1 MRTIRPARRNG
12 RPSALKGD
20 SDNLEHLA
28 DGFAFAH
35 AKFKEG
41 FQAHPLGLAS
51 GSVRPLDNNRGFS
64 LARGEAY
71 VNQKSSDKF
80 LYAHIDH
87 GFPSLYLSS
96 DRSTS
101 RGHYNPVTS
110 AQQASG
116 GGE

>member
-1 MRTIRPARRNG
+1 
-12 RPSALKGD
+12 
-20 SDNLEHLA
+20 
-28 DGFAFAH
+28 
-35 AKFKEG
+35 
-41 FQAHPLGLAS
+41 
-51 GSVRPLDNNRGFS
+51 
-64 LARGEAY
+64 

-110 AQQASG
+110 ARQASG